1 MTGQLIHR
9 LNGRA
14 DVEYPGVGTRV
25 IVTLPV
31 LLREAL
37 DAAA

>member
-9 LNGRA
+9 LNGRV

-25 IVTLPV
+25 VVTVPV

-37 DAAA
+37 DAAT